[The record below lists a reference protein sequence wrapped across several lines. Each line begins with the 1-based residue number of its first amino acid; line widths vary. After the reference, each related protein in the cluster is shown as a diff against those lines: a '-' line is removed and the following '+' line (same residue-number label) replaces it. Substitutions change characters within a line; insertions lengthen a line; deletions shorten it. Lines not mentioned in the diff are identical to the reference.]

1 MIRLSE
7 FHGNV
12 SIRSSIL
19 TMIIELRYYVVDKKL
34 FHRAILM
41 SGSDL
46 CEWSTVDSIYDTNAR
61 EYTKAL
67 GRQVCYIVFC
77 SY

>member
-1 MIRLSE
+1 ML
-7 FHGNV
+7 FF
-12 SIRSSIL
+12 L
-19 TMIIELRYYVVDKKL
+19 VDKKL

-46 CEWSTVDSIYDTNAR
+46 CEWSTVDFIYDTDAK

-67 GRQVCYIVFC
+67 GRQVLYIHM
-77 SY
+77 